1 MCLCHVLLSLSLV
14 LGAAGESPR
23 RPGSEQPRGD
33 FGNRGGTPVLMAAL
47 QMPVTSMMPDFSLTL
62 SQQALS
68 VARGS
73 SGAVTVQASDSN
85 GFNSQIALAC
95 SGMPAGTSCAF
106 APSMLNPGGMATVT
120 VMVSK
125 TAAPYR
131 MNTGGMM
138 GSLALSGMGL
148 VGLVWPMRRA
158 KLRRPRGL
166 GWRLSGLALLL
177 GLLLS
182 AAGCGYS
189 SPMNA
194 MGTGTTNIMIMG
206 TSGML
211 QHSAPLS
218 LTVM

>member
-14 LGAAGESPR
+14 LGAAAQSPHR
-23 RPGSEQPRGD
+23 AGSEQPRGD
-33 FGNRGGTPVLMAAL
+33 FGNRGGTSVLMAAL

-158 KLRRPRGL
+158 KLPRPRGL
-166 GWRLSGLALLL
+166 DWRLSGLALLL